1 MTCIAFRDGIMAA
14 DSLGNDDGIGK
25 CRLQKLHRKRV
36 KGKEHL
42 IGVCGFFEA
51 AMLFVDWYGGS
62 DTAMFDRLSRLS
74 TDDDF
79 GVLIWTGKKLFNCNR
94 LMRLT
99 EVEEDFYAIGSGAGY
114 AMTAMEC
121 GKSARQAVQM
131 AARRDISTGGRIVQ
145 ASLTA

>member
-79 GVLIWTGKKLFNCNR
+79 GVLIWT
-94 LMRLT
+94 